1 MTSPTATAPRVPARD
16 RLLRA
21 ASELF
26 YEDGINATGVERVA
40 SQAQVTKATLYNNF
54 RSKDELI
61 AEYLSLGLTA
71 ATAWMEQINRDEPT
85 PQRRLSAMF
94 EQLADDVR
102 LGRFHGCPFASA
114 AVEVP
119 QSKAAMVQVRK
130 HRAMQLEQISQM
142 VGGEE
147 SKAELIL
154 ALYDGAMIA
163 MKSGAGA
170 DTIGRARDASIQLLD
185 TPR

>member
-1 MTSPTATAPRVPARD
+1 MTPTIATAPRVPARD

-40 SQAQVTKATLYNNF
+40 SHAQVTKATLYNNF

-61 AEYLSLGLTA
+61 AAYLSSNLA
-71 ATAWMEQINRDEPT
+71 SATAGMAQINRDEST
-85 PQRRLSAMF
+85 PQGRLSAMF
-94 EQLADDVR
+94 EHLADDVR
-102 LGRFHGCPFASA
+102 LDRFHGCPFASA

-119 QSKAAMVQVRK
+119 QSEAAMVQVRK
-130 HRAMQLEQISQM
+130 HRAMKLDQISQM
-142 VGGEE
+142 IGGDDTR
-147 SKAELIL
+147 AELIL

-163 MKSGAGA
+163 VKSGAGP
-170 DTIGRARDASIQLLD
+170 DTIDRARDASIQLLNL
-185 TPR
+185 PE